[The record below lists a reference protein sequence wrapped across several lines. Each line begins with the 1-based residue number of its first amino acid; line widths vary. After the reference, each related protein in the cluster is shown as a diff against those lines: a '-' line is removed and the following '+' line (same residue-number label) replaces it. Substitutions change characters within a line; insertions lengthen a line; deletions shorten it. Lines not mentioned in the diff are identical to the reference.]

1 MKHGGVGKGDPPEV
15 PTSGRLGYP
24 LPGEPAFRSLHI
36 VDLIFA
42 GEPAGRRRRLALGV
56 AVVLAL
62 DAGVFAFASG
72 LGSSLG
78 PWGAE
83 MAARVHDAIAM
94 ERAVDVMPPRPPPRA
109 PVPSQAE
116 SPQVA
121 APRTAPAIHAPRARP
136 APPAQAGQ
144 IVAASPEPVDFTG
157 SAFIVGSGAS
167 HAGGATTST
176 GTSRKPGFETVAPGE
191 TAGATVAARNRAR
204 PVSLDQAAWNC
215 PWPAEAD
222 AQQVDEQT
230 VVLRAS
236 VRADGRA
243 DRVDVLSDPGFGFAA
258 AARLCALGTHF
269 ERARDAAGQPIAAE
283 SPPIR
288 VHFFR

>member
-1 MKHGGVGKGDPPEV
+1 
-15 PTSGRLGYP
+15 
-24 LPGEPAFRSLHI
+24 LPVEPVARSPRI
-36 VDLIFA
+36 VDLVFA
-42 GEPAGRRRRLALGV
+42 GEPAGRRRRLGLGV

-62 DAGVFAFASG
+62 YAGVFAFVSR

-83 MAARVHDAIAM
+83 MAARVHDAIAV
-94 ERAVDVMPPRPPPRA
+94 ERAVDVTPPRPPPPS
-109 PVPSQAE
+109 PVPSPAE
-116 SPQVA
+116 SPHVA
-121 APRTAPAIHAPRARP
+121 APRTAQAIRAPRARP

-144 IVAASPEPVDFTG
+144 PAAASPEPVDFTG

-167 HAGGATTST
+167 NAGGATTST
-176 GTSRKPGFETVAPGE
+176 GTSRKPAFGTAAPGE
-191 TAGATVAARNRAR
+191 IAGATVAARNHAR

-243 DRVDVLSDPGFGFAA
+243 DHVDVLSDPGFGFGS

-269 ERARDAAGQPIAAE
+269 EPARDAAGQPMAAE
-283 SPPIR
+283 SPPVR

>member
-1 MKHGGVGKGDPPEV
+1 
-15 PTSGRLGYP
+15 
-24 LPGEPAFRSLHI
+24 
-36 VDLIFA
+36 
-42 GEPAGRRRRLALGV
+42 
-56 AVVLAL
+56 
-62 DAGVFAFASG
+62 
-72 LGSSLG
+72 
-78 PWGAE
+78 

-94 ERAVDVMPPRPPPRA
+94 ERAVDVTPPRPRPPA
-109 PVPSQAE
+109 PAPSPAE
-116 SPQVA
+116 SPHVA
-121 APRTAPAIHAPRARP
+121 TPRTAQATRAPRTRP
-136 APPAQAGQ
+136 APPAQAGLA
-144 IVAASPEPVDFTG
+144 AASTDPVDFTG

-167 HAGGATTST
+167 YAGGATTST
-176 GTSRKPGFETVAPGE
+176 GTSQKPALGAVAPGE
-191 TAGATVAARNRAR
+191 TAGAKVAVRSRAR

-230 VVLRAS
+230 VVLRAN

-243 DRVDVLSDPGFGFAA
+243 DRVDVLSDPGFGFGS

-269 ERARDAAGQPIAAE
+269 EPARDVAGQPVAAE